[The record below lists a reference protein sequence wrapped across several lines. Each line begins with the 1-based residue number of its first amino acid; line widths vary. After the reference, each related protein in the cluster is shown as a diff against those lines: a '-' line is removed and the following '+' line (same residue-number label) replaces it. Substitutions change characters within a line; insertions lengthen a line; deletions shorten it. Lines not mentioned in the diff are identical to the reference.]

1 MWVTLECVWCAQ
13 QKSSYSDP
21 GQIAEG
27 WTGTPCLGGL
37 KVWATECRDPQ
48 VLQDQNCFQRNVTH
62 DYQAEYN
69 AIHNKDESAP
79 SLLCVRWLLTGT
91 GSRLLCSSPGG
102 TQVRK
107 RRAAAPVTQPDRFL
121 LLCGMNADRMSS
133 LEAGQVL
140 LQGHSVHFLPEPPPS
155 STDTTVIQVLVLG

>member
-1 MWVTLECVWCAQ
+1 MWVTLECAWCAQ

-79 SLLCVRWLLTGT
+79 SLLCVRWLLTST

-107 RRAAAPVTQPDRFL
+107 RRFSLRLGSCASHSARQVSAPLWHECRQNEQP
-121 LLCGMNADRMSS
+121 
-133 LEAGQVL
+133 
-140 LQGHSVHFLPEPPPS
+140 
-155 STDTTVIQVLVLG
+155 